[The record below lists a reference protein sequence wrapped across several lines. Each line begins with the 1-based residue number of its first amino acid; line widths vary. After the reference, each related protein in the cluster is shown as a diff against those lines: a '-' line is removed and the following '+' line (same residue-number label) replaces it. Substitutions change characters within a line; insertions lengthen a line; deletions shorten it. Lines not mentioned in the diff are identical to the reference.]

1 MAVQTGFVKR
11 KGIHK
16 ECMDIAQRMLWS
28 VLVHDR
34 IVLNIHEHYET
45 EFKYALRTELAGKGL
60 LTF

>member
-1 MAVQTGFVKR
+1 
-11 KGIHK
+11 
-16 ECMDIAQRMLWS
+16 MDIAQRMLWF
-28 VLVHDR
+28 VLVYDR